1 MIGIKIEDLSPWKT
15 GAVFG
20 NESFGEGIKDTPI
33 FLADK
38 LLPEIREHYFAD
50 RANTKYIIGGYS
62 LAGLF
67 ALWAVYQIDLFS
79 ACVAASPSVWFPGW
93 LAYAEGREIMTDNI
107 YLSLGRKELKTR
119 SPIMKT
125 VGDCMIRQDG
135 LFSGKNHIFEWNE
148 GNHFQDADIR
158 TAKGFLW
165 AIKEVKP

>member
-20 NESFGEGIKDTPI
+20 NESFGEGVKDTPI

-67 ALWAVYQIDLFS
+67 ALWARL
-79 ACVAASPSVWFPGW
+79 AGAVA
-93 LAYAEGREIMTDNI
+93 R
-107 YLSLGRKELKTR
+107 
-119 SPIMKT
+119 
-125 VGDCMIRQDG
+125 
-135 LFSGKNHIFEWNE
+135 
-148 GNHFQDADIR
+148 
-158 TAKGFLW
+158 
-165 AIKEVKP
+165 